1 MLEKCKT
8 FSALEDF
15 RQEEARTTKL
25 NTIKAVAE
33 MCRTYR
39 GDMHKQT
46 TNYVGA
52 INNG

>member
-1 MLEKCKT
+1 
-8 FSALEDF
+8 
-15 RQEEARTTKL
+15 
-25 NTIKAVAE
+25 VAE

-52 INNG
+52 INNGWKDFINLIRIRLSLKVHGWDQGFKW